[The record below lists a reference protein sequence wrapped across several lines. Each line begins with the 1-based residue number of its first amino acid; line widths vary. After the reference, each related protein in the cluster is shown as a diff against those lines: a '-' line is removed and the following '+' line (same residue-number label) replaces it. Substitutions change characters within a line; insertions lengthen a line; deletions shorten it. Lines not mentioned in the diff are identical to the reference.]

1 MLDKNC
7 FLKPFAIPTEN
18 IKYLGIN
25 LVNDV

>member
-7 FLKPFAIPTEN
+7 FLKLFVILIEN